1 MLDRMFDDES
11 QFGEP
16 LLDDEGNVFIDADP
30 ETFPVIPNFLRY
42 GRCVEG
48 ESMPTAL
55 RSKVAAVA
63 DYFGLNVLAQECQP
77 PDDETEER
85 SVEYSFKSS

>member
-1 MLDRMFDDES
+1 
-11 QFGEP
+11 
-16 LLDDEGNVFIDADP
+16 
-30 ETFPVIPNFLRY
+30 
-42 GRCVEG
+42 
-48 ESMPTAL
+48 MPTAL

-85 SVEYSFKSS
+85 SVEYSLQKLVDVFGCTIPPCSLLAGRGSRISLA

>member
-1 MLDRMFDDES
+1 
-11 QFGEP
+11 
-16 LLDDEGNVFIDADP
+16 
-30 ETFPVIPNFLRY
+30 
-42 GRCVEG
+42 
-48 ESMPTAL
+48 MPTAL